1 MSSVYS
7 VLKKHA
13 TQMHSTSNQY
23 SSPNEAVNFDL
34 GCIFIAVPKTGTT
47 SIRSQVRSRGPYMI
61 DNPHLTISQIQSIF
75 YPYFL
80 KCSLGRNNNFPFSGE
95 VESDSSV
102 REKSRKLFSKMFKF
116 GSVRNPWA
124 RTFSLYRRKEGIQVS
139 SQISFSEFVGAICCA
154 SETCVHP
161 LKTVS
166 QLDWFRDEN
175 GMVVMDYI
183 FKLEEIGKA
192 CEEIRELT
200 GGRVILDNQRR
211 NVNPMKASYKD
222 AYTLK
227 DRKLVEKLFQEE
239 IDFFGYIF

>member
-1 MSSVYS
+1 
-7 VLKKHA
+7 
-13 TQMHSTSNQY
+13 
-23 SSPNEAVNFDL
+23 
-34 GCIFIAVPKTGTT
+34 
-47 SIRSQVRSRGPYMI
+47 MI
-61 DNPHLTISQIQSIF
+61 DNRHLTISQIQSIF

-80 KCSLGRNNNFPFSGE
+80 KCSLGRNNNFPVSGE
-95 VESDSSV
+95 VESDASV
-102 REKSRKLFSKMFKF
+102 RQKSRELFSKMFKF

-175 GMVVMDYI
+175 GVVVMDYI

-192 CEEIRELT
+192 CEEIRERT
-200 GGRVILDNQRR
+200 GGRVTLENQRR
-211 NVNPMKASYKD
+211 NVNPIKASYKD

-239 IDFFGYIF
+239 IDFFEYIF

>member
-1 MSSVYS
+1 
-7 VLKKHA
+7 
-13 TQMHSTSNQY
+13 
-23 SSPNEAVNFDL
+23 
-34 GCIFIAVPKTGTT
+34 
-47 SIRSQVRSRGPYMI
+47 MI
-61 DNPHLTISQIQSIF
+61 DNQHLTIAQIQSIF

-80 KCSLGRNNNFPFSGE
+80 KCNLGRNDNFPVSGE
-95 VESDSSV
+95 VESDARV
-102 REKSRKLFSKMFKF
+102 REKSRELFSKMFKF

-161 LKTVS
+161 LKTMS

-175 GMVVMDYI
+175 GMVAMDYI

-192 CEEIRELT
+192 CEEIRERT
-200 GGRVILDNQRR
+200 GGRVSLKNQRK
-211 NVNPMKASYKD
+211 NVNPIKASYKD

-227 DRKLVEKLFQEE
+227 DRKIIEKLFQEE
-239 IDFFGYIF
+239 IDFFEYIF